1 MWSDWGKV
9 KAGVTEQVT
18 WNYFRGP
25 SGFAKEPIKLFQK
38 ENIITEMILETA
50 QGINW
55 WIGSEEITQI
65 PTQKDKKMWNMKGN

>member
-18 WNYFRGP
+18 WDYLRGP

-65 PTQKDKKMWNMKGN
+65 PTQKDKKVWNVKGD